1 MLPADG
7 PDGLN
12 SINAGAVIRP
22 AQTRRNIRTHPVQP
36 PTELH
41 PTLRALVNAT
51 LEELTDQH
59 ATAKPCCTHGLTEN
73 AGEAAAVGGG
83 MHLQLAL
90 RCHQIQ
96 GVIVRTGSERGD
108 RRPIQLL
115 EIGSSEAGSF
125 ETMAI
130 GEACGH
136 HDGIDA
142 GGSRRM
148 LNLAV
153 KCEFTRESTLS
164 VVCRRCDAAVACE
177 AGEAS
182 SAPMSASLQ
191 SRRDGRTAET
201 LRPFSVRWD
210 PMGFALSS
218 LIVHTGRTAVLC
230 SVCLEDN
237 VPRWRKGEGLG
248 WLSAEY
254 RLLPGSTPQR
264 QGRELMKLSGR
275 TQEIQRLI
283 GRSLRGVVDMG
294 RLGERSLLID
304 CDVIQA
310 DAGTRTAAITGA
322 WLALKC
328 ACDRLMEKGVIT
340 QTPLLQQVAAVSV
353 GLVGGQPLLDLDY
366 SEDSVAEVDLN
377 VVQAGDGR
385 LLEIQGTAEGAPF
398 SREQLDVLLDLAQPG
413 LETLMAAQRQVL
425 GDDKGNG

>member
-1 MLPADG
+1 
-7 PDGLN
+7 
-12 SINAGAVIRP
+12 
-22 AQTRRNIRTHPVQP
+22 
-36 PTELH
+36 
-41 PTLRALVNAT
+41 
-51 LEELTDQH
+51 
-59 ATAKPCCTHGLTEN
+59 
-73 AGEAAAVGGG
+73 
-83 MHLQLAL
+83 
-90 RCHQIQ
+90 
-96 GVIVRTGSERGD
+96 
-108 RRPIQLL
+108 
-115 EIGSSEAGSF
+115 
-125 ETMAI
+125 
-130 GEACGH
+130 
-136 HDGIDA
+136 
-142 GGSRRM
+142 
-148 LNLAV
+148 
-153 KCEFTRESTLS
+153 
-164 VVCRRCDAAVACE
+164 
-177 AGEAS
+177 
-182 SAPMSASLQ
+182 
-191 SRRDGRTAET
+191 
-201 LRPFSVRWD
+201 
-210 PMGFALSS
+210 MGFALSS

-230 SVCLEDN
+230 SVCLEDS

-264 QGRELMKLSGR
+264 QGRELMRLSGR

-283 GRSLRGVVDMG
+283 GRSLRGVVDMQ

-322 WLALKC
+322 WLALRS
-328 ACDRLMEKGVIT
+328 ACDRLLDQGLIS

-425 GDDKGNG
+425 GDNKGNE

>member
-1 MLPADG
+1 
-7 PDGLN
+7 
-12 SINAGAVIRP
+12 
-22 AQTRRNIRTHPVQP
+22 
-36 PTELH
+36 
-41 PTLRALVNAT
+41 
-51 LEELTDQH
+51 
-59 ATAKPCCTHGLTEN
+59 
-73 AGEAAAVGGG
+73 
-83 MHLQLAL
+83 
-90 RCHQIQ
+90 
-96 GVIVRTGSERGD
+96 
-108 RRPIQLL
+108 
-115 EIGSSEAGSF
+115 
-125 ETMAI
+125 
-130 GEACGH
+130 
-136 HDGIDA
+136 
-142 GGSRRM
+142 
-148 LNLAV
+148 
-153 KCEFTRESTLS
+153 
-164 VVCRRCDAAVACE
+164 
-177 AGEAS
+177 
-182 SAPMSASLQ
+182 
-191 SRRDGRTAET
+191 
-201 LRPFSVRWD
+201 
-210 PMGFALSS
+210 MGFALSS

-230 SVCLEDN
+230 SVCLEDS

-264 QGRELMKLSGR
+264 QGRELMRLSGR

-283 GRSLRGVVDMG
+283 GRSLRGVVDME

-322 WLALKC
+322 WLALRS
-328 ACDRLMEKGVIT
+328 ACDRLLDQGLIT

-425 GDDKGNG
+425 DDDKGNA